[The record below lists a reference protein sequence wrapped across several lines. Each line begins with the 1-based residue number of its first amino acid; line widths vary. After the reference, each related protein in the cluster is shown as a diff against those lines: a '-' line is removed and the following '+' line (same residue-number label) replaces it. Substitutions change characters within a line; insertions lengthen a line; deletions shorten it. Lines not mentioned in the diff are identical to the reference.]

1 MPWSDTLRVINRG
14 AADMEH
20 RIGDDI
26 WRICPLATVVTTNP
40 TGQGNAGALPTQLRF
55 ELDRSLLKLAGGW
68 THLAP
73 YVKRLRG
80 GATMKSV
87 KASEATGADAK
98 LVLTAECLDDM
109 LAIAAV
115 AEFLDAKIGVA
126 LADAMFQPT
135 PKTEELR
142 RRRLDCKLGRN

>member
-1 MPWSDTLRVINRG
+1 
-14 AADMEH
+14 MEH

-26 WRICPLATVVTTNP
+26 WRICPLATVVTTYEPGQEN
-40 TGQGNAGALPTQLRF
+40 TGVLPTQVRF
-55 ELDRSLLKLAGGW
+55 EIDRSLLKLAGGW

-80 GATMKSV
+80 GAAMTSV
-87 KASEATGADAK
+87 KPSEAVGGEPK
-98 LVLTAECLDDM
+98 LVLTAECRDDM

-115 AEFLDAKIGVA
+115 ADFLDARIAVA
-126 LADAMFQPT
+126 LTAFSFQPT
-135 PKTEELR
+135 PKTDELR